1 MVPAYACHQHL
12 FLASLLRSARAPSHA
27 ACKEPGLPYCLPIY
41 SSRTP
46 QLSILH
52 CFLGRSR
59 RSVGSCSIICKSA
72 KHDSERSAITWGM
85 RGNTRPDTSAG
96 TGCAYPNNLQT
107 LNNVAKHNV
116 PAVQP
121 WGFLA
126 ANEELTAIR
135 VRACVRHTN
144 YALADMLKSECFV
157 VERWAE
163 DTVPSGA
170 ITSCD
175 ISPLNHEVAVEARA
189 RLTQGARSQSGLP

>member
-1 MVPAYACHQHL
+1 MTANCVANDNGSQFHVSPL
-12 FLASLLRSARAPSHA
+12 SKNGTGVRLSPASLLGIPSAFCTGS
-27 ACKEPGLPYCLPIY
+27 EPRCMQGTWTSLLLANLLLKDTTALDLALLL
-41 SSRTP
+41 RTVKTISW
-46 QLSILH
+46 LLLDH
-52 CFLGRSR
+52 
-59 RSVGSCSIICKSA
+59 
-72 KHDSERSAITWGM
+72 
-85 RGNTRPDTSAG
+85 
-96 TGCAYPNNLQT
+96 PNNLQT

-175 ISPLNHEVAVEARA
+175 ISPLNHEVGDNSVED
-189 RLTQGARSQSGLP
+189 